1 MKEQGT
7 FKQNSFAP
15 LLRYF
20 NSHDKTVD
28 EWIDGVEIYGL
39 KYIEYD
45 NSTRWHYHA
54 VDESHRHSL
63 WEVHLMQ
70 TGEQSY
76 EVGEQSLT
84 LNSGEFLL
92 FSPDFTHCQILGEKH
107 FSKFSM
113 MMRLPMKSSLFSK
126 QQFQLVI
133 QRGYV
138 KAETGAALKEILEY
152 LFTHVD
158 LTGNDSLSD
167 LRACMILF
175 FRMLSLRLQEVLG
188 VEGEDQTANLKWERN
203 GDAEFCERVVAY
215 IKDNVSTI
223 LTLDDLSGVFFLSG
237 RHINNKLKNY
247 YGETYYVLANRIRAD
262 YAKELLCYSSLSIEE
277 IAYNTGFSNAG
288 NFIRFFK
295 RVEGQSPNNF
305 RRSFHECNR
314 GVL

>member
-1 MKEQGT
+1 MREQSA

-15 LLRYF
+15 LLRSF
-20 NSHDKTVD
+20 NCHEKTSD

-39 KYIEYD
+39 KFIDYD
-45 NSTRWHYHA
+45 NGIRWHRHA
-54 VDESHRHSL
+54 VDEFHCHSL
-63 WEVHLMQ
+63 WEIHLMQ
-70 TGEQSY
+70 TGEQRY
-76 EVGEQSLT
+76 KVGEQSLM

-92 FSPDFTHCQILGEKH
+92 FSPDFSHCQILDEKH

-113 MMRLPMKSSLFSK
+113 MMRLPMKSAFFSK
-126 QQFQLVI
+126 QQFQLVM
-133 QRGYV
+133 QQGYV
-138 KAETGAALKEILEY
+138 KAETGDALKDILEF
-152 LFTHVD
+152 LFTHIE

-175 FRMLSLRLQEVLG
+175 FRALSNRLKNVLG
-188 VEGEDQTANLKWERN
+188 VEEDEQLGILKWEKN
-203 GDAEFCERVVAY
+203 NDVEFCERVIAY
-215 IKDNVSTI
+215 IKDNISTI

-247 YGETYYVLANRIRAD
+247 YGKTYCVLANRIRAD
-262 YAKELLCYSSLSIEE
+262 YAKDLLCFSSLSIED

-295 RVEGQSPNNF
+295 RMEGQSPNHF
-305 RRSFHECNR
+305 RRTFHECNR